1 MREEER
7 TGTREEVA
15 GAIKRRTFLV
25 ATCVLLSLFALDSRA
40 ADWIKLGP
48 TRERGETYYDRES
61 VRMQDKIAEVWVR
74 RALADGSPWFLFRI
88 DCSASTFRVSG
99 SLPGP
104 GAGIAP
110 KEDPNDK
117 PATWE
122 PIYPGSTA
130 DGIWDGVCRSK
141 KKK

>member
-1 MREEER
+1 MREKAQLR
-7 TGTREEVA
+7 RRNDRG
-15 GAIKRRTFLV
+15 GAMKGSMMVSAICL
-25 ATCVLLSLFALDSRA
+25 ALALFAIDCPA
-40 ADWIKLGP
+40 ADWIKLGA

-61 VRMQDKIAEVWVR
+61 IKMQDKIAETWVR

-88 DCSASTFRVSG
+88 DCAASTFRVTG
-99 SLPGP
+99 PFADP

-110 KEDPNDK
+110 KEEANNK
-117 PATWE
+117 PASWE

-130 DGIWDGVCRSK
+130 SGIWDGVCRTK

>member
-1 MREEER
+1 
-7 TGTREEVA
+7 
-15 GAIKRRTFLV
+15 
-25 ATCVLLSLFALDSRA
+25 
-40 ADWIKLGP
+40 
-48 TRERGETYYDRES
+48 
-61 VRMQDKIAEVWVR
+61 
-74 RALADGSPWFLFRI
+74 
-88 DCSASTFRVSG
+88 VSG
-99 SLPGP
+99 PLPDL

-130 DGIWDGVCRSK
+130 DGIWDGVCKSK